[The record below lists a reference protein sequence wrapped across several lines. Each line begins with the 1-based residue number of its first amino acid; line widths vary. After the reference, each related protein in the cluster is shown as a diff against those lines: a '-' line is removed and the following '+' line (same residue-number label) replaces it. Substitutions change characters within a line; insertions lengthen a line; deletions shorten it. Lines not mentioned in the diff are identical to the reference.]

1 MLIAE
6 PEIREKGLDR
16 RQIFDPPGGGLLH
29 PHDGAVLDVLAPDLG
44 RVVSDHQEVLGVEGV
59 PLHCHHL
66 AAVALEK
73 NLSLKYT
80 SFAASWHKDENECEK
95 TSPESLPGSGSLS
108 LPWPASCSSPPFPG
122 HFMVFGDQHM
132 NST

>member
-59 PLHCHHL
+59 PLHL
-66 AAVALEK
+66 R
-73 NLSLKYT
+73 Y
-80 SFAASWHKDENECEK
+80 
-95 TSPESLPGSGSLS
+95 PGSLGEGEGR
-108 LPWPASCSSPPFPG
+108 SCSLIGQYYILLFS
-122 HFMVFGDQHM
+122 HW
-132 NST
+132 SI